1 MPRTVARQAPLTM
14 GFSKQEYWSGL
25 PFPSAGD
32 LPDPGIKFVSP
43 ALQAE
48 SLLSKPP
55 RKPYLLNISGFL
67 LRNFIIPESLS

>member
-32 LPDPGIKFVSP
+32 LPDPGLKFVSP